1 MNYILLIS
9 TLSYFIIPCISEQKP
24 TQVCKVGDLSILYHL
39 QSPSVTAA
47 SSQHGASLKIKALGI
62 GSNVKQ
68 YSLYTTAVAALLW
81 EKMQEPMRLKWTKQT
96 KTFII
101 KYSKN

>member
-39 QSPSVTAA
+39 SVTAA
-47 SSQHGASLKIKALGI
+47 PLPTWGKFEDKSTRYWQQCKTIL
-62 GSNVKQ
+62 
-68 YSLYTTAVAALLW
+68 SLYHCTAVAALLW

-101 KYSKN
+101 NN

>member
-39 QSPSVTAA
+39 QSVTAA
-47 SSQHGASLKIKALGI
+47 PLPTWGKFEDKSTRYWQQCKTILSLYHCSGSPALGENA
-62 GSNVKQ
+62 GANEVK
-68 YSLYTTAVAALLW
+68 
-81 EKMQEPMRLKWTKQT
+81 MD
-96 KTFII
+96 KTD
-101 KYSKN
+101 KNIYY

>member
-1 MNYILLIS
+1 MDIAPGPTMPHIMAVELVTSLSSITCSLSLL
-9 TLSYFIIPCISEQKP
+9 PP
-24 TQVCKVGDLSILYHL
+24 
-39 QSPSVTAA
+39 
-47 SSQHGASLKIKALGI
+47 SQHGASLKIKALGI

-101 KYSKN
+101 KYSKSEVECGLMQSN